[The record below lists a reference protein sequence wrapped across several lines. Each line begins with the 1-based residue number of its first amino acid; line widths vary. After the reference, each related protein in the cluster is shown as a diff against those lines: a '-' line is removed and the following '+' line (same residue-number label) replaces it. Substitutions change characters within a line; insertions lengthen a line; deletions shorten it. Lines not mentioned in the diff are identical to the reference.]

1 MKHTKHIGCTAL
13 CLLVA
18 TLLLAVLPTDA
29 EAAVYD
35 DTLRLHIL
43 AASDG
48 DEDQAL
54 KRDVRD
60 RVLTVFGTELGKAR
74 TLDEARKTAQAL
86 LPNIEADVNAYLI
99 SRGVSY
105 GACVTLTKEVY
116 DTRVYDT
123 FTLPRG
129 EYLSLRVI
137 LGEGQGHNWWCVMY
151 PPMCLSLA
159 TAEYANEGSDGIG
172 YSPEEY
178 RLIDGDGRTVKF
190 KMLEVLSDLFR

>member
-13 CLLVA
+13 CLLIA

-29 EAAVYD
+29 EASVYD

-43 AASDG
+43 AASDSE
-48 DEDQAL
+48 EDQAL

-60 RVLTVFGTELGKAR
+60 HVLTTFGTQLGKAKN
-74 TLDEARKTAQAL
+74 LVEARQAAEEL
-86 LPNIEADVNAYLI
+86 LPDIEAEVNDYLI
-99 SRGVSY
+99 SRGISY

-129 EYLSLRVI
+129 EYLSLRII
-137 LGEGQGHNWWCVMY
+137 LGQGEGHNWWCVMY
-151 PPMCLSLA
+151 PPMCVSLA
-159 TAEYANEGSDGIG
+159 TAEYPDDGSDAVG
-172 YSPEEY
+172 YSPEEF

-190 KMLEVLSDLFR
+190 KMLEVLSDLLR